1 MPATPFAVPSAAPSL
16 APSRAPAR
24 PLDPRDA
31 ARLDWLRR
39 VAARSRGMPGE
50 DMFRACAMLG
60 ARGDAVAAEHA
71 ATALFRVLPRVMGLS
86 RLRLFETGAAECSF
100 DEAWLLSALS
110 SAKRGDEDSLTF
122 LMARRLPHH
131 ARRQAACL
139 VGILARALDNL
150 A

>member
-1 MPATPFAVPSAAPSL
+1 MHATPFATTTADAAPGHAPRPHPL
-16 APSRAPAR
+16 ADEAQG
-24 PLDPRDA
+24 
-31 ARLDWLRR
+31 RLDWLRQ

-60 ARGDAVAAEHA
+60 TRGHAVAAEHA
-71 ATALFRVLPRVMGLS
+71 ATALFRVLPRVLGRT
-86 RLRLFETGAAECSF
+86 RLRLYEGGALERSF
-100 DEAWLLSALS
+100 DEDWLLAALD
-110 SAKRGDEDSLTF
+110 AAGRGDEDSLTF

-139 VGILARALDNL
+139 VAILARALDKL